1 MEPLFVPTLRRGERR
16 RIERAAARA
25 RQPKYRDKCRAILWS
40 ADRRP
45 VTEIATLLGVDATTV
60 CRWIHDYRRFGF
72 RGLEVG
78 KSTGRPRLLD
88 ADGEAALERAL
99 ARNPRDLGYV
109 FTRWTLPTLAEHLR
123 ACIHVRIAPATL
135 GKAMKRLGYSYVR
148 PKLSLKHKQDPR
160 RVARAKRDLAR
171 ALKKGRSTPTASPSS
186 SRTSASSTST
196 PASTGNGAASES
208 SRSFRP
214 LVITDEFL
222 YMEDWT
228 RERES

>member
-16 RIERAAARA
+16 RIERASARA

-40 ADRRP
+40 CDRRAAS
-45 VTEIATLLGVDATTV
+45 EIAALLGVHPTTV
-60 CRWIHDYRRFGF
+60 CRWIRDYLRFGF
-72 RGLEVG
+72 EGLEVG

-88 ADGEAALERAL
+88 ADGEAALHRAL

-109 FTRWTLPTLAEHLR
+109 FTRWTLPTLSEHLR

-135 GKAMKRLGYSYVR
+135 GKALKRLGYSYVR
-148 PKLSLKHKQDPR
+148 PKLGLKHKQDRR
-160 RVARAKRDLAR
+160 RVARARRDLAR
-171 ALKKGRSTPTASPSS
+171 ALKKGRNTPTASPSS

-196 PASTGNGAASES
+196 RGSTGNGAESGS
-208 SRSFRP
+208 SRSSRP

-222 YMEDWT
+222 YLEDWT
-228 RERES
+228 RTRES